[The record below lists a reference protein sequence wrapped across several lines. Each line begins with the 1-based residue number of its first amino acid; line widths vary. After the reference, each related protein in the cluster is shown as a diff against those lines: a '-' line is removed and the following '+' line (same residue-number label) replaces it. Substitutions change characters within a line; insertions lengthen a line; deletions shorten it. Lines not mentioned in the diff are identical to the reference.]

1 MDPFLA
7 GLPLFKGVPPQTLA
21 ELSRRFL
28 LRRHRRR
35 EVVFEEGGSP
45 GAVFLLKSGLVKA
58 VKFSPKSEPFTLDVI
73 VPGRLFGMIAV
84 LDRKPYPVSAVTIQD
99 SEVYHIPASAFDELV
114 GRFPAFSREV
124 FRSMGGHLRHSHDM
138 RSLSKEPA
146 ENRIAHVLCVLG
158 AQLGRELRL
167 RREDVAEMAGTTPET
182 AIRTLVEFRRRKLIT
197 TGWKR
202 ITLLDLAA
210 LDKIAGR
217 GHTR

>member
-1 MDPFLA
+1 MDAFLK
-7 GLPLFKGVPPQTLA
+7 GLPLFQGVPPQVLA
-21 ELSRRFL
+21 ESSRRFL

-35 EVVFEEGGSP
+35 ETLFEEGGAP

-58 VKFSPKSEPFTLDVI
+58 VKLSPQGERITLDVI
-73 VPGRLFGMIAV
+73 LPGRLFGMIAV
-84 LDRKPYPVSAVTIQD
+84 LDKQPYPVSAVAIQD
-99 SEVYHIPASAFDELV
+99 SEAYHIPPAAFEELV
-114 GRFPAFSREV
+114 GRYPAFAREV
-124 FRSMGGHLRHSHDM
+124 FRSMGGHMRHSHLM
-138 RSLSKEPA
+138 RSLGKEPA
-146 ENRIAHVLCVLG
+146 QRRIAHVLRILG
-158 AQLGRELRL
+158 AQLGRELRV

-182 AIRTLVEFRRRKLIT
+182 AIRILVEFRRKKLIA